1 MTEIKFG
8 DVKELAGSFAA
19 FAGLA
24 YAAGY
29 LILRARARALGT
41 DPALGLVEEVYVFA
55 GFRFFLTL
63 FIALIVTLP
72 FIAAARAGA
81 LWVARMLPAPGVEIA
96 RWSALIVVAIVVIL
110 EFRVFEVSN
119 VLLDP
124 QTGTPNAESNAL
136 LDGVLGRNSLGLWLV
151 LGTTGLAAL
160 LLLWVVE
167 SGARVGANGFSFA
180 LTLVVLLQLLMLPVY
195 HGVFFADRSVR
206 VPEGVPASANGLVAP
221 IAIVDRAGD
230 RVTLFGVNKSG
241 ERRLVMIDESDLKGT
256 GIRSVTTLRAFLE
269 TLAKTTTSDATK

>member
-1 MTEIKFG
+1 MVGEMRSTGQRCALSGAVMTVINFG
-8 DVKELAGSFAA
+8 DVKELAGSFAG

-29 LILRARARALGT
+29 LVLRARARALGT

-72 FIAAARAGA
+72 LIAVARAGA
-81 LWVARMLPAPGVEIA
+81 LWVIRMLPTPEVEIA
-96 RWSALIVVAIVVIL
+96 RWSALVAVAIVVIL
-110 EFRVFEVSN
+110 EFRVFAVSS

-124 QTGTPNAESNAL
+124 RTIALNAESNAL

-151 LGTTGLAAL
+151 LGTTSLAAL
-160 LLLWVVE
+160 LLLWVIE

-180 LTLVVLLQLLMLPVY
+180 LILVVLLQLLMLPVY

-206 VPEGVPASANGLVAP
+206 VPESVPASASALVAP
-221 IAIVDRAGD
+221 VAVVDRAGD
-230 RVTLFGVNKSG
+230 RVTLFGANKSG
-241 ERRLVMIDESDLKGT
+241 E
-256 GIRSVTTLRAFLE
+256 
-269 TLAKTTTSDATK
+269 